1 MVSFASLDYTP
12 FQLPNVIKAKMQ
24 NPLINAMSKT
34 MILSSAETAVPE
46 KSRTFKKKG
55 VALAVSS
62 GRGTASIC
70 VQSRKLVLLDLEA
83 DEEEE
88 GQVEEEQE
96 EQAEVEVEDEEPQIH
111 VEAQQQQQDDE
122 EEYGVPESLNV
133 SNISNIEE
141 NANNSQDDSSMS
153 IAST

>member
-1 MVSFASLDYTP
+1 
-12 FQLPNVIKAKMQ
+12 MQ

-83 DEEEE
+83 DEEDE

-96 EQAEVEVEDEEPQIH
+96 EQEFEEVEDEEPQIY
-111 VEAQQQQQDDE
+111 VEAQQQDDE
-122 EEYGVPESLNV
+122 EPNQEEFGVPESLNV